1 MSETPAAH
9 LVAEFQETFHRI
21 QSEVARVVIG
31 HDELIENILIAF
43 FAGGHVLIEGVPG
56 TGKTLIVRC
65 LADALNLSFSRIQF
79 TVDLMPAQDQ
89 PLAVLSNGFQ

>member
-9 LVAEFQETFHRI
+9 LVAEFQETFRRL

-43 FAGGHVLIEGVPG
+43 FAGGHTWFVKIQ
-56 TGKTLIVRC
+56 TSGKE
-65 LADALNLSFSRIQF
+65 ARIKS
-79 TVDLMPAQDQ
+79 TITT
-89 PLAVLSNGFQ
+89 